1 MIVEYERSFYRS
13 LEKLKDQSLFKKLE
27 NIILRLEAANSLSEI
42 VGAYKLTGYKNYY
55 KIRIGSY
62 RLGFEKISS
71 NRIRLIIIANRKDIY
86 NIFP

>member
-42 VGAYKLTGYKNYY
+42 VGAYKLTGYKNTI
-55 KIRIGSY
+55 KLGSAAIDSA
-62 RLGFEKISS
+62 LKKLVQIE
-71 NRIRLIIIANRKDIY
+71 
-86 NIFP
+86 